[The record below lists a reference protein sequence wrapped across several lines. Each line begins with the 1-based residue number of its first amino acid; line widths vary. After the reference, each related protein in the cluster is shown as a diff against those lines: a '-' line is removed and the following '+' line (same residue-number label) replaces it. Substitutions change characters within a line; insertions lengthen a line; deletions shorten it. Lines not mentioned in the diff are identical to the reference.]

1 MEMRKP
7 YAALLMCPVRL
18 SALSVILEHIIV
30 EMFTVLGQLGHQ
42 VAQATVV
49 PFRLAS
55 VAMEATLQL
64 RQPRRGLNRRRII
77 TAVMRWSAAECG
89 LRQIHG
95 HMPSSE
101 VGAGLL
107 ITGRLDQVNSLQAV
121 LPVESVI
128 VIMEI
133 RLVMAVPGHT
143 PQAAAIRIA
152 VII

>member
-1 MEMRKP
+1 
-7 YAALLMCPVRL
+7 
-18 SALSVILEHIIV
+18 
-30 EMFTVLGQLGHQ
+30 MFTVLDQPGHQ

-64 RQPRRGLNRRRII
+64 QQPRRGLNRRRII

-89 LRQIHG
+89 LRPIHG

-101 VGAGLL
+101 AGAAPL
-107 ITGRLDQVNSLQAV
+107 ITGRTGPLNLLRAV
-121 LPVESVI
+121 LPVESEI
-128 VIMEI
+128 VIMVI

-143 PQAAAIRIA
+143 PQVVAIRIA